1 MGLLQDLAQAQVAF
15 VLRGDPIKQNSGGG
29 VCAWVV
35 GGRLVGGRW
44 WVVGL
49 VQDRLQ
55 GLLQDLAQALVAFV
69 LWGDPIKITEEVFVH
84 GW

>member
-1 MGLLQDLAQAQVAF
+1 M
-15 VLRGDPIKQNSGGG
+15 
-29 VCAWVV
+29 
-35 GGRLVGGRW
+35 VGGRW

-69 LWGDPIKITEEVFVH
+69 LRDDPIKITEDLFVY
-84 GW
+84 GWWVGGEKGVVGR